1 MMKKILSLLLCLV
14 LWAGIADVCG
24 EVTASAESG
33 PVLKPLAITVI
44 PSNYG
49 APRITKNPT
58 DEWVNEYGR
67 CQFVS
72 RYENAI
78 LAEWHF
84 VSPDGRQDL
93 TYVQAE
99 RTFPPLRVIMGNT
112 KDMTLDNIPYSLN
125 GWRVYCRF
133 SNNYGSADTGM
144 ALITVAPGSGGGYVR
159 PTGNSMIVFYRNGST
174 ERVSA
179 YSDGSWRTSAG
190 TVYFMGSD
198 GVLRSGM
205 NPELYTYNPS
215 GGSSVTPRPTGTALT
230 VYNVYG
236 GSEQVYSYSDGTW
249 RSAGGVTY
257 FMGNDGV
264 LRASGYPELYT
275 YNPNFAPTPA
285 PAQDQQYAGEWRFAW
300 TAGGAR
306 VTLNNRGDGI
316 WRSETGILYY
326 QGSDGVLRANGAEN
340 LYFR

>member
-14 LWAGIADVCG
+14 LWAGIAGVCG

-33 PVLKPLAITVI
+33 PVLRPLAITVI

-179 YSDGSWRTSAG
+179 YSGYRLLH
-190 TVYFMGSD
+190 
-198 GVLRSGM
+198 GVGRRAALG
-205 NPELYTYNPS
+205 NEPGALY
-215 GGSSVTPRPTGTALT
+215 L
-230 VYNVYG
+230 
-236 GSEQVYSYSDGTW
+236 
-249 RSAGGVTY
+249 
-257 FMGNDGV
+257 
-264 LRASGYPELYT
+264 
-275 YNPNFAPTPA
+275 
-285 PAQDQQYAGEWRFAW
+285 
-300 TAGGAR
+300 
-306 VTLNNRGDGI
+306 
-316 WRSETGILYY
+316 
-326 QGSDGVLRANGAEN
+326 
-340 LYFR
+340 

>member
-1 MMKKILSLLLCLV
+1 
-14 LWAGIADVCG
+14 
-24 EVTASAESG
+24 
-33 PVLKPLAITVI
+33 
-44 PSNYG
+44 
-49 APRITKNPT
+49 
-58 DEWVNEYGR
+58 
-67 CQFVS
+67 
-72 RYENAI
+72 
-78 LAEWHF
+78 
-84 VSPDGRQDL
+84 
-93 TYVQAE
+93 
-99 RTFPPLRVIMGNT
+99 
-112 KDMTLDNIPYSLN
+112 
-125 GWRVYCRF
+125 
-133 SNNYGSADTGM
+133 
-144 ALITVAPGSGGGYVR
+144 
-159 PTGNSMIVFYRNGST
+159 
-174 ERVSA
+174 
-179 YSDGSWRTSAG
+179 
-190 TVYFMGSD
+190 MGSD

-285 PAQDQQYAGEWRFAW
+285 PSQDQQYAGEWRFAW